1 MGIKYYLNQL
11 NGLITDNYT
20 GDKELP
26 QLYSNIDYKVFE
38 DNFNKIKEY
47 RYFYRKT
54 VKIVLFYSIYMDK
67 NYNMENK
74 NEENYFDFI
83 SKITSV
89 NSYPVFLGDN
99 QSMIGI

>member
-1 MGIKYYLNQL
+1 
-11 NGLITDNYT
+11 
-20 GDKELP
+20 
-26 QLYSNIDYKVFE
+26 
-38 DNFNKIKEY
+38 
-47 RYFYRKT
+47 
-54 VKIVLFYSIYMDK
+54 MDK
-67 NYNMENK
+67 NYNMNENI